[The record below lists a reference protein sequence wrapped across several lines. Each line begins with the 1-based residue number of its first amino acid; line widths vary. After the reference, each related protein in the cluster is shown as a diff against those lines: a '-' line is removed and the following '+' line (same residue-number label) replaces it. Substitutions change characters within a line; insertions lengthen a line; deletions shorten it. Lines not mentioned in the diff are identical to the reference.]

1 LAFDP
6 YLLLLIIFCCFFVPG
21 ILISIALLKG
31 TRLNIFEKSIIG
43 LGLGFSVPQLFP
55 FLLFFFF
62 GIKYTYDLALATVAV
77 WWLLAIAL
85 SVWKRIDSDL
95 LDFTKQVKS
104 QTKESLAFY
113 CILILIAFV
122 VFWIRLS
129 SYSPVFQ
136 ELDPYYYTYIA
147 QQILVF
153 GYNPLNDQTAWWP
166 VVEVSH
172 RVVPVLSY
180 MESLWYSL
188 YNGSNQY
195 NNMLLAVIASVYP
208 PIAAM
213 LAFLF
218 FYLLLSRITKREY
231 ALAGAAIASFTS
243 MFMLKTMAG
252 EMEVQPY
259 AFFAISFFYALYFLT
274 IKEKNRMFAVI
285 AAIAYTALA
294 LGSAS
299 EILALTVL
307 SLAWLIFALILFY
320 KNEDAETIR
329 KYLELN
335 AIVLIIGPVLA
346 SGIIKNTFYAG
357 HFAFSSTN
365 IAVAF
370 IILVLLAV
378 LYIVQGKKIRQLE
391 EIISKY
397 NRSYIIAALAL
408 LLFVFLLS
416 PLGEPIKA
424 IGRTGF
430 GVVEYQVALSKTIAE
445 QGMAGHDFG
454 DDIGF
459 VAADYSSIAYF
470 FFSPLADNMSGSEGQ
485 KAITDLANAFA
496 SGLGIIFIIFTILG
510 NLFFAL
516 LVKIINFVLSSNATY
531 DWKSN
536 SLVMFWPVAFLL
548 ASIYYLY
555 KNKNENSEQF
565 IGLVFLFVI
574 VFPVLIVGLI
584 KAKYT
589 IYAGFFLGGAIA
601 FVFEAADDAL
611 KKYKLLSDPSK
622 TLAIVAAVLLLLQFL
637 YSGIAPGLLAISFET
652 RFQDN
657 PLAVKDKLDYACKQS
672 GDATICAAAADPMGY
687 AKLGTNQQYNYNL
700 CLLSTLPYDVFS
712 KPSKSPNLYRAALL
726 RCSRVADYWI
736 SSMEWIRYNTE
747 PDSRTISWWDYG
759 HWINFF
765 GQKNT
770 VLRNEHASLDMIYRV
785 AFTYTEGN
793 ETDLIEAMKDY
804 GSKYAL
810 FDIEILAGNGGF
822 GAKYGAL
829 NYLGCNYVNRTNVS
843 SDPGQSDCE
852 RENLWET
859 LYGSPND
866 LCVISQNPKKVGFVA
881 SRVLIGPPNG
891 EQKYSPYYPGECV
904 GQINDERIRAF
915 CSQYVRL
922 EPVYCVGEV
931 ELADGTKTTGTY
943 YLNETYP
950 NGDLKLNKALLV
962 FPSQLNNV
970 YQHGQLISFTTVYTK
985 QKIWLENGQIVDG
998 YEDRKG
1004 HFYDSNIY
1012 KALVLK
1018 ELDGFDKV
1026 YDNGAVVIY
1035 KIKSE

>member
-1 LAFDP
+1 M
-6 YLLLLIIFCCFFVPG
+6 
-21 ILISIALLKG
+21 ISIALLKD

-62 GIKYTYDLALATVAV
+62 GIKYTYELALATVAV
-77 WWLLAIAL
+77 WWLFAIAL
-85 SVWKRIDSDL
+85 SVWKRIDGDL
-95 LDFTKQVKS
+95 LDFTNQLKNQK
-104 QTKESLAFY
+104 KESLAFY
-113 CILILIAFV
+113 CVLILIAFV

-153 GYNPLNDQTAWWP
+153 GYNPLNDQTGWWP
-166 VVEVSH
+166 VLEVSH
-172 RVVPVLSY
+172 RVIPVISY

-208 PIAAM
+208 PIAAT

-218 FYLLLSRITKREY
+218 FYLFLSRITKREY
-231 ALAGAAIASFTS
+231 ALVSAAISSFTT
-243 MFMLKTMAG
+243 MFILKTMAG
-252 EMEVQPY
+252 EMEIQPY
-259 AFFAISFFYALYFLT
+259 AFFALSFFYALYFLT
-274 IKEKNRMFAVI
+274 IKEKNRMFAII

-294 LGSAS
+294 LGSSS
-299 EILALTVL
+299 EVLGLVFL
-307 SLAWLIFALILFY
+307 SLSWLVFALVLFY
-320 KNEDAETIR
+320 KNTEAETIK

-335 AIVLIIGPVLA
+335 AIVLVIGPVLA

-357 HFAFSSTN
+357 HFAFSLTN
-365 IAVAF
+365 IAIAF
-370 IILVLLAV
+370 IILAILSV
-378 LYIVQGKKIRQLE
+378 LYIVQSKKIKQVE
-391 EIISKY
+391 EIMSKY
-397 NRSYIIAALAL
+397 NRSYIIATLAL
-408 LLFVFLLS
+408 LLVIFLLS
-416 PLGEPIKA
+416 PLSEPIKD
-424 IGRTGF
+424 IGRAGF
-430 GVVEYQVALSKTIAE
+430 GVVEYKVALSKTIAE

-470 FFSPLADNMSGSEGQ
+470 FFSPLADSISGSEGQ
-485 KAITDLANAFA
+485 KTIRDLANAFG
-496 SGLGIIFIIFTILG
+496 SGLSIVFIVFTILG
-510 NLFFAL
+510 NLFFAS

-531 DWKSN
+531 DWKNN

-555 KNKNENSEQF
+555 KNRNENAEQF
-565 IGLVFLFVI
+565 IGLIFLFVM

-601 FVFEAADDAL
+601 FVFQAADDAL
-611 KKYKLLSDPSK
+611 KFKLLSQQNK
-622 TLAIVAAVLLLLQFL
+622 TLVIVAAVLLLLQFF

-657 PLAVKDKLDYACKQS
+657 PLVVKEKLDFACKQS
-672 GDATICAAAADPMGY
+672 NDATICAAAADPMGY
-687 AKLGTNQQYNYNL
+687 ANLGTNQQYDHKL
-700 CLLSTLPYDVFS
+700 CLLTTLPYDVFS
-712 KPSKSPNLYRAALL
+712 NPSKSLNLYRAALL
-726 RCSRVADYWI
+726 RCSRIADYWI

-747 PDSRTISWWDYG
+747 PDSRIISWWDYG

-785 AFTYTEGN
+785 AYAYTEGN
-793 ETDLIEAMKDY
+793 ESELIKTMKDY

-810 FDIEILAGNGGF
+810 FDIEILAGSGGF

-843 SDPGQSDCE
+843 YDPGQSDCE
-852 RENLWET
+852 RENLWEII
-859 LYGSPND
+859 YVSQNN
-866 LCVISQNPKKVGFVA
+866 LCTISENPKKMGFVA
-881 SRVLIGPPNG
+881 SKVFIGPPNG
-891 EQKYSPYYPGECV
+891 AQKYSPYYPGECV
-904 GQINDERIRAF
+904 GKIDDERIRMF
-915 CSQYVRL
+915 CSNYVRL
-922 EPVYCVGEV
+922 VPVYCVGEV

-950 NGDLKLNKALLV
+950 NGALKLNKALLI

-970 YQHGQLISFTTVYTK
+970 YQYGQLISFTTIYTK
-985 QKIWLENGQIVDG
+985 QKIWLENGEFVDG
-998 YEDRKG
+998 YKDRKG

-1018 ELDGFDKV
+1018 ELEGFEKV

-1035 KIKSE
+1035 KIKSEENVFG